1 MYFSLLFPGKEI
13 LSSLFCVVATLTVAR
28 YIEYYSSIQYDE
40 YVSLLSN
47 HLIAYILQQYY

>member
-1 MYFSLLFPGKEI
+1 MYFSPLFPGKEI

-28 YIEYYSSIQYDE
+28 YIEYISSIQYDE

-47 HLIAYILQQYY
+47 YLIACILQQYY